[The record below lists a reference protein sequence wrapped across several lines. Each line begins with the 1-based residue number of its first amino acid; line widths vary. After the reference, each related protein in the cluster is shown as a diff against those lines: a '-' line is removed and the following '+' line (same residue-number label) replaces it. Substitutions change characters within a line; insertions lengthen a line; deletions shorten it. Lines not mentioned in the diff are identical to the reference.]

1 MIYLKFYEFY
11 IISNTSDSVINSNL
25 IRFISEEIKKI
36 CKADINFKELSINK
50 AYECFISP
58 IMSDQLSKFINK
70 LKKQHKLDINLI
82 DLKI

>member
-1 MIYLKFYEFY
+1 MSFIL
-11 IISNTSDSVINSNL
+11 ISNTSDSVINSNL

-58 IMSDQLSKFINK
+58 NELSDQLSKFINK

-82 DLKI
+82 DSKI